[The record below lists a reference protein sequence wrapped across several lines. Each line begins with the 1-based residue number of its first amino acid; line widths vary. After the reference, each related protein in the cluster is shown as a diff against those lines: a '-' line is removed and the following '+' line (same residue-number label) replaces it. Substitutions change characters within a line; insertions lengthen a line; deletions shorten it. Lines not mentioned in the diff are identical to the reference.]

1 MEKAGIVLV
10 ISISLIIIGMVL
22 IVLGNDVILEDV
34 IQDNGLV
41 NSEREL
47 IITSNLDAEKYQL
60 GVYAIQIPK
69 FEDKLF
75 FFKVVDPSD
84 NQIISKSLQQETTE
98 EEFEIEISG
107 DYKLIVSSN
116 SDDETQI
123 FAAIGPMPDPAK
135 KSLSFI
141 SVYLLI
147 TGMILLVIAAVLR
160 IKRKKSV

>member
-69 FEDKLF
+69 FEEKLF

-84 NQIISKSLQQETTE
+84 NQIISKTLQQETTE
-98 EEFEIEISG
+98 EDFEIEISG

-116 SDDETQI
+116 SDDDTQI